1 MHGRFIVKKF
11 IENICHRKYSF
22 LMAIVVMTVTFYMLF
37 DTLDIFLGLNY
48 YIYEAKSVFAT
59 DTFLNVRLVSNLTD
73 YTYSDKA
80 ADFICQ
86 LKEKYPDQFADFM
99 YMNNVYYEVGEE
111 EIEQKVL
118 YINKNGLSLGKLQLI
133 DESASD
139 GCLKGYVCKEKLDV
153 FPIGTVLENVNIGS
167 KTKIVG
173 YFDSG
178 SEWMDTLLFPSTEP
192 ARLLNDYIVSEMDD
206 NYFDMTSEFY
216 MNMSNSLYILAEN
229 KEELN
234 AMREQVQALA
244 EQSGVMC
251 IIDTLPEMI
260 QREKE
265 DKSEVIRATGIL
277 VLFVIAVAFT
287 AMLTICYAD
296 VCSRHYETAVMCLNG
311 VAPIDLYLMLLM
323 ENLVKGFISI
333 SIAICIYV
341 KFGSVEK
348 FFYRVSVPALIILG
362 NLSIVLITT
371 IAYQSIKQKKLL
383 ELIGGARL

>member
-1 MHGRFIVKKF
+1 M
-11 IENICHRKYSF
+11 
-22 LMAIVVMTVTFYMLF
+22 
-37 DTLDIFLGLNY
+37 
-48 YIYEAKSVFAT
+48 
-59 DTFLNVRLVSNLTD
+59 
-73 YTYSDKA
+73 
-80 ADFICQ
+80 
-86 LKEKYPDQFADFM
+86 
-99 YMNNVYYEVGEE
+99 GEE

-118 YINKNGLSLGKLQLI
+118 YINKNGLSLGKLRLV

-206 NYFDMTSEFY
+206 NYFNMTSEFY

-277 VLFVIAVAFT
+277 VLFVIAVSFA
-287 AMLTICYAD
+287 AMLTICCAD

-311 VAPIDLYLMLLM
+311 VAPIDLYLICLLYT
-323 ENLVKGFISI
+323 SP
-333 SIAICIYV
+333 SPRD
-341 KFGSVEK
+341 S
-348 FFYRVSVPALIILG
+348 
-362 NLSIVLITT
+362 
-371 IAYQSIKQKKLL
+371 
-383 ELIGGARL
+383 